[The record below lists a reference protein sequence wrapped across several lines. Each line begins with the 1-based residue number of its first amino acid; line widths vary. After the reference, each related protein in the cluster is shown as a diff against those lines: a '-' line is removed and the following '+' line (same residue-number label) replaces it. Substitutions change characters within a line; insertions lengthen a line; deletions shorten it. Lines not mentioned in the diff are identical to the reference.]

1 MQYMYC
7 MCTWGGIRCPV
18 SRGLELSV
26 LKTLPACTLYIAYS
40 HAGVFTIRFLEREL
54 IILTKPTHVY
64 IHS

>member
-26 LKTLPACTLYIAYS
+26 LKTRTLYIAYS
-40 HAGVFTIRFLEREL
+40 HAGVFTIRLLEREL
-54 IILTKPTHVY
+54 IITT
-64 IHS
+64 